1 MIKWYCEKLTR
12 ELLRWLFI
20 LSLLPRWAEVNFAY
34 HGRRIVTMN
43 VPIPKNCIACMLRGG
58 LTRNCGKM
66 VKNDKAGSAGGNIYK
81 VPDERC
87 LLKGVDIPERLKKAM
102 IEYGSKF

>member
-1 MIKWYCEKLTR
+1 MAFCV
-12 ELLRWLFI
+12 
-20 LSLLPRWAEVNFAY
+20 LSLLPRWVEAISLTMGVD
-34 HGRRIVTMN
+34 IVTMN

-102 IEYGSKF
+102 IEYGAKF

>member
-1 MIKWYCEKLTR
+1 MRKIGERCPLSIFCIESSAKVGEDNSLT
-12 ELLRWLFI
+12 L
-20 LSLLPRWAEVNFAY
+20 
-34 HGRRIVTMN
+34 GRGYVTIMN

-66 VKNDKAGSAGGNIYK
+66 VKNDKTGSAGSNLYK

-102 IEYGSKF
+102 IEYGTKF

>member
-1 MIKWYCEKLTR
+1 
-12 ELLRWLFI
+12 
-20 LSLLPRWAEVNFAY
+20 
-34 HGRRIVTMN
+34 
-43 VPIPKNCIACMLRGG
+43 MLRGG

-66 VKNDKAGSAGGNIYK
+66 VKNDKTGSAGSNLYK

-102 IEYGSKF
+102 IEYGTKF

>member
-1 MIKWYCEKLTR
+1 MGEDNSLT
-12 ELLRWLFI
+12 L
-20 LSLLPRWAEVNFAY
+20 
-34 HGRRIVTMN
+34 GRGYVTIMN
-43 VPIPKNCIACMLRGG
+43 VPIPKNCIARMLRGG

-66 VKNDKAGSAGGNIYK
+66 VKNEKTGRAGSNLYK

>member
-1 MIKWYCEKLTR
+1 MKTPSAFYIESSAKVGG
-12 ELLRWLFI
+12 
-20 LSLLPRWAEVNFAY
+20 SNFTH

-43 VPIPKNCIACMLRGG
+43 VPIPQNCIACMLRGG
-58 LTRNCGKM
+58 LTRNCGRMEKNKKM
-66 VKNDKAGSAGGNIYK
+66 GSSGTNFYK

-87 LLKGVDIPERLKKAM
+87 LLKGVDIPERLHKAM